1 MKLTELLERLTYTL
15 EGSKDIDRE
24 ISSIEQDSRK
34 VQAGCLFIAVRGTNV
49 DGHSFIPQVIS
60 AGASAVVCET
70 LPEELSND
78 VTYIKV
84 DDCNLALAM
93 LASAWNGY
101 PSEQLTLVGVTGTNG
116 KTTIAT
122 LLYRLFSKLGY
133 PCGLLSTVCNYVI
146 DREIPATHTTPDPL
160 QLNNLLREMVEEGCA
175 YAFMEVSSHSAD
187 QKRIGGLDFDGGI
200 FTNLTRDHMDYH
212 KTVENYLKAKKSFF
226 DNLPA
231 KAFALSNADDKNG
244 EVMMQNTK
252 ARRRLYSVRTGADYT
267 AKIIEEAFEGME
279 LQFSVGGKALC
290 PVVTHFVGR
299 FNASNLAAVFG
310 AAIELGANIDEVLV
324 KMSELVPVNG
334 RFEAIRS
341 PKGFSAIV
349 DYAHTPD
356 ALINVLEAIKEILG
370 DKGRIITVVGCGGNR
385 DKGKRPIM
393 AKESALRSDRL
404 VLTSDNPRF
413 EEPDEIIKDMQA
425 GLDSE
430 ELRAKTISITDRREA
445 IRTAL
450 MIAEKGDVIL
460 IAGKGHEDYQDVK
473 GTKHHFDDHEVVREA
488 MGN

>member
-1 MKLTELLERLTYTL
+1 MKLNILLERLSYIL
-15 EGSKDIDRE
+15 EGSQDTNRE
-24 ISSIEQDSRK
+24 IISIEQDSRK
-34 VQAGCLFIAVRGTNV
+34 VKPGSLFIAVKGTNV
-49 DGHSFIPQVIS
+49 DGHTFIPQVIES
-60 AGASAVVCET
+60 GASAVVCEN
-70 LPEELSND
+70 LPSELSES

-84 DDCNLALAM
+84 EDCNLALAM

-122 LLYRLFSKLGY
+122 LLYRLFTKLGY

-146 DREIPATHTTPDPL
+146 DRAVPATHTTPDPL
-160 QLNNLLREMVEEGCA
+160 ALNDLLRQMVEEGCV

-212 KTVENYLKAKKSFF
+212 KTVDNYLKAKKSFF
-226 DNLPA
+226 DMLPE
-231 KAFALSNADDKNG
+231 KAFAVSNADDKNG

-252 ARRRLYSVRTGADYT
+252 ARRRLYSVRTAADYT

-279 LQFSVGGKALC
+279 IQFGINGKQHS
-290 PVVTHFVGR
+290 PVITHFVGR
-299 FNASNLAAVFG
+299 FNASNLVAVLG
-310 AAIELGANIDEVLV
+310 AAIELGAKEDEVLV

-334 RFEAIRS
+334 RFESIRS

-356 ALINVLEAIKEILG
+356 ALINVLGAIKEILG
-370 DKGRIITVVGCGGNR
+370 DKGKIITVVGCGGNR

-413 EEPDEIIKDMQA
+413 EEPEEILKDMQA

-430 ELRAKTISITDRREA
+430 ELRAKTITICDRREA

-450 MIAEKGDVIL
+450 LIAEKGDVIL
-460 IAGKGHEDYQDVK
+460 IAGKGHEDYQDIK

-488 MGN
+488 MGI

>member
-146 DREIPATHTTPDPL
+146 DREVPATHTTPDPL

-279 LQFSVGGKALC
+279 LQFSVSGKALC

>member
-404 VLTSDNPRF
+404 MLTSDNPRF

>member
-15 EGSKDIDRE
+15 EGSKDINRE

-146 DREIPATHTTPDPL
+146 DREVPATHTTPDPL

-341 PKGFSAIV
+341 PKGFCAIV

>member
-146 DREIPATHTTPDPL
+146 DREVPATHTTPDPL

-226 DNLPA
+226 DNLPT

-460 IAGKGHEDYQDVK
+460 IAGKGHEDYQDVN

>member
-146 DREIPATHTTPDPL
+146 DREVPATHTTPDPL

-430 ELRAKTISITDRREA
+430 GLRAKTISITDRREA

-488 MGN
+488 MGI